1 MKYGLEVEFFGQN
14 NKKEFVDVSLLGIPH
29 DEFPLLV
36 EARGEPNFDIYQA
49 VFSVKAEIEK
59 IVNLMNLNKITP
71 VFLDW
76 LEKDKQVK
84 SVMTQILRRGIHKQ
98 ISWENL
104 YDLDVSEKNETHLAA
119 GMHISFTDEGS
130 YLHEKGVFKYNKIF
144 DFLKLFKKIEKEF
157 GREIEASGR
166 TKGFYEIKPDG
177 RVEYRSLP
185 ATLILNKN
193 FVRRLSGCLK

>member
-1 MKYGLEVEFFGQN
+1 MKYGIEVEFFGRN
-14 NKKEFVDVSLLGIPH
+14 SKKEFVDVSLLNIPH
-29 DEFPLLV
+29 DEFPLLA
-36 EARGEPNFDIYQA
+36 EARGEPHFDIYQA

-59 IVNLMNLNKITP
+59 IINLMQNKKITP

-84 SVMTQILRRGIHKQ
+84 SVITQIIRRGIHKQ

-104 YDLDVSEKNETHLAA
+104 YDSDVSEKNETHLAA
-119 GMHISFTDEGS
+119 GMHISFTEEGS
-130 YLHEKGVFKYNKIF
+130 FLHDKGSFRYNKIF
-144 DFLKLFKKIEKEF
+144 DFLKIFKKIEKEF
-157 GREIEASGR
+157 GKEIEASGR

-177 RVEYRSLP
+177 RIEYRSLP

-193 FVRRLSGCLK
+193 FVKRLSDCLK